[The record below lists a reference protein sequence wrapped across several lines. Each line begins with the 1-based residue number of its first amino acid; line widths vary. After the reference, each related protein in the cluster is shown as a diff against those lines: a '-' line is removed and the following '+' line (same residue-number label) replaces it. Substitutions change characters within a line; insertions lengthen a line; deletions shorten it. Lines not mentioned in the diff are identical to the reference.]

1 MFDDKKIIRCLSNR
15 TNDTIWIKLIDIF
28 RSNRN
33 ENSIL
38 ILSLSLFALRFLMV
52 RLKTNFNLFGEF
64 RQNYSIF
71 WEFSARQFEEKFSYL
86 SHD

>member
-1 MFDDKKIIRCLSNR
+1 MSDGKKIIRCLSNR

-38 ILSLSLFALRFLMV
+38 ILGLSLFALRFLMV
-52 RLKTNFNLFGEF
+52 RLKINFNLFGEF

-71 WEFSARQFEEKFSYL
+71 WEFSSRQF
-86 SHD
+86 